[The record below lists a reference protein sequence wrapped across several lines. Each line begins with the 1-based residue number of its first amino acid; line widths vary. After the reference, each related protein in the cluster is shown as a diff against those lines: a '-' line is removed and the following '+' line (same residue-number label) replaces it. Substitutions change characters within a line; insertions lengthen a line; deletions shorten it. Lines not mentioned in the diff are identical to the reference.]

1 MSLLLFEHIHGESR
15 DRGQAMV
22 DLMEAYRK
30 SGFTL
35 ATKEL
40 PDYLPLLLEYLA
52 QRPQPEGAD
61 WLRHASHIVALLGAR
76 AAERQTSYAVLCP
89 DILVEIGCGWA
100 DPRRVASAPARSPG
114 TIPEAM
120 DRLWE
125 KKPCASATKR
135 PARTAHHPR
144 KRPRPTPDRCSDDSS
159 LRFRIYPYIAMAV
172 FFIGSWVR
180 FDYAMYTWRTGSSQ
194 LLSNR
199 GMRLGSNLFHIGILA
214 IFVGHFVGLLTP
226 HSVYEHVITSS
237 QKQVL
242 AMVAG
247 GIAGALCFVG
257 IAILCG
263 GACSILACV
272 PRAPSAISSCS
283 CSFSRSSCWVW

>member
-1 MSLLLFEHIHGESR
+1 MIHHFAFG
-15 DRGQAMV
+15 
-22 DLMEAYRK
+22 
-30 SGFTL
+30 
-35 ATKEL
+35 
-40 PDYLPLLLEYLA
+40 
-52 QRPQPEGAD
+52 
-61 WLRHASHIVALLGAR
+61 
-76 AAERQTSYAVLCP
+76 
-89 DILVEIGCGWA
+89 
-100 DPRRVASAPARSPG
+100 
-114 TIPEAM
+114 
-120 DRLWE
+120 
-125 KKPCASATKR
+125 
-135 PARTAHHPR
+135 
-144 KRPRPTPDRCSDDSS
+144 
-159 LRFRIYPYIAMAV
+159 IYPYIAMAV

-257 IAILCG
+257 IAILLWRRLFDPRVRATG
-263 GACSILACV
+263 TFGDQLVLVLIFAQLVLGLVSIRVSAGHLDGAVMLMLGEWAQRIVTFREGAADVIVGAPWIFKAHILLGTTLFLITPFTRLVHVWSIPLGYLWRPYQV
-272 PRAPSAISSCS
+272 VRRRQPTLHYGR
-283 CSFSRSSCWVW
+283 RS